1 MDAKR
6 KAASSV
12 KVGTIEETASIKLP
26 NITHNLL
33 QNQQTTQAK
42 HYYHMT
48 LSWVATMI
56 ARMTCWEMLLAAL
69 AVLLRGGLTH
79 G

>member
-6 KAASSV
+6 KAASSI
-12 KVGTIEETASIKLP
+12 KVGTIEETASRNLP
-26 NITHNLL
+26 NTTHNFL

-42 HYYHMT
+42 HRYHMT
-48 LSWVATMI
+48 LPWVATMI

-69 AVLLRGGLTH
+69 AVLFRGGLTH
-79 G
+79 V

>member
-12 KVGTIEETASIKLP
+12 KVGTTEETASRNLP
-26 NITHNLL
+26 NITHNILK
-33 QNQQTTQAK
+33 NQHTTQTTR
-42 HYYHMT
+42 HYHMA
-48 LSWVATMI
+48 LLWVAPI
-56 ARMTCWEMLLAAL
+56 IWRLTCWEMLLAAL
-69 AVLLRGGLTH
+69 AVLFRGGLTH